1 MTNIYREEVKEGWR
15 TETAGARGLLDY
27 TGW

>member
-1 MTNIYREEVKEGWR
+1 MTNIYREEVKEGWL